1 MTSEQISK
9 KLDELYADKKARNF
23 FNHLVRAYF
32 PVNKVE
38 KVFTKPIG
46 PFKCVLTNEKLIST
60 SEVLTGIY
68 SDEFKADF
76 NNHLKSMFDTTSTVE
91 HPIAKLIG
99 DRKMGVSSSDTNTHM
114 AFSTFQVFYDWVVT
128 KMLMGDKHINWLLK
142 DITRSDFM
150 DRAETI
156 QNPDLQKR
164 VNGLKKTEIKSAT
177 YTLGDAGSVLQRL
190 KEKME
195 SN

>member
-32 PVNKVE
+32 PVSKVE
-38 KVFTKPIG
+38 KVFTKPRG
-46 PFKCVLTNEKLIST
+46 PFKCVLSNENLIST
-60 SEVLTGIY
+60 SEVLAGIY

-91 HPIAKLIG
+91 HPMAKLIG
-99 DRKMGVSSSDTNTHM
+99 DRKMGVTSSDTNTHM

-142 DITRSDFM
+142 DITRSEFM

-156 QNPDLQKR
+156 QNPDLQKK
-164 VNGLKKTEIKSAT
+164 VKGIKKTEVKSAT
-177 YTLGDAGSVLQRL
+177 YTLGDAGSVLQQL
-190 KEKME
+190 KAKME
-195 SN
+195 NN